1 MIDKTLFTYS
11 IGTVRPLAKVFHFA
25 DQLVAKTL
33 RNHGEPEHVRTWLK
47 KKIVYKKSLNISIE
61 QKTNANM
68 PTIVTFRLVSRFWL

>member
-33 RNHGEPEHVRTWLK
+33 RNHGEPEHVRTWLEK
-47 KKIVYKKSLNISIE
+47 KKNRIQKILKHLDRTKNKCKYAYHSNI
-61 QKTNANM
+61 
-68 PTIVTFRLVSRFWL
+68 